1 MNILF
6 LIIGFLIGVVVGFI
20 LDAIEV
26 DATYVQAVDDAY
38 NAGYE
43 QGAREEKQKHVKR
56 LKKVTDDGK

>member
-26 DATYVQAVDDAY
+26 NATFSKVVDDAY

-43 QGAREEKQKHVKR
+43 QGKREAECERTEKAAI
-56 LKKVTDDGK
+56 